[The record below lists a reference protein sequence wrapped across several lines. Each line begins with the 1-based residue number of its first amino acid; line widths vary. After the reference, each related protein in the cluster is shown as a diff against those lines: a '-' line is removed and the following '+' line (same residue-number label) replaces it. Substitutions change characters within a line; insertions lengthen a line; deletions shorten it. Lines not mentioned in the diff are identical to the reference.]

1 MCGILLVYMYII
13 EFFYSLLFYKINIF
27 WLGRIFKFYYYRE
40 KNDIFNFFIFKLKK
54 NYKFENLEDR
64 YVLIF
69 RVFLDNF
76 YINI

>member
-1 MCGILLVYMYII
+1 MCGILLIYMYII

-27 WLGRIFKFYYYRE
+27 WWGRIFKFYYYRE

-69 RVFLDNF
+69 GVFLDNF